1 MKQRGLSFSK
11 KSIKQPGPS
20 QKKKSSHCFI
30 SRLPLPIFGLYQTTW
45 SGYSKKSLYQTTS
58 TIFFSNS
65 RSLERQG
72 LFIETQ
78 QTGENADN
86 SYAKFLCNLR
96 IQTLTRQAKT
106 ICVLAN
112 SQMTKFQATN
122 FVTIL
127 SSFNIFMRKCI
138 SISGKFSPS

>member
-65 RSLERQG
+65 RSLERPG
-72 LFIETQ
+72 LFIETLE

-96 IQTLTRQAKT
+96 IKTLTRQTKN

-112 SQMTKFQATN
+112 SQMTKSQATN
-122 FVTIL
+122 VVTIL
-127 SSFNIFMRKCI
+127 SSFNILMHKYIFL
-138 SISGKFSPS
+138 